1 MRRKEQGFVLFLM
14 AAVAFAVFGTCG
26 LAFDVGRMYI
36 VRNELQAFADS
47 AALSAGLRLNGES
60 NGIQRARDEVTRLAA
75 LNKWNMGTQAPADT
89 QITTLFGLSANGAMP
104 TAWTANPPSPP
115 SNYSYVRVQV
125 TVSMPVY
132 MIAVVTRQTTYNV
145 AARATAGQL
154 PISGSPIG
162 MFPFTP
168 IAHSQAA
175 PDFGLIKGQEYTLR
189 WPSSPKL
196 QGNPNVCVG
205 DQHANWLAMAALRGA
220 ENRGFYGEQ
229 TSASTMW
236 DQVANDTP
244 IQFFNVG
251 EHVILT
257 GGAKTTVKDA
267 LVARINADPDSTS
280 ETWTSYRDRG
290 HSRRIITVPIT
301 LPTDDNRVLGFG
313 RFFLYVASKYANAQ
327 GNEPWC
333 AVYIGPGSPEGSDS
347 SGASA
352 SAGLTRVRLA
362 DE

>member
-1 MRRKEQGFVLFLM
+1 MRRKEQGYVLFLM
-14 AAVAFAVFGTCG
+14 AAVATSIFGACG

-36 VRNELQAFADS
+36 ARNELQAFADS
-47 AALSAGLRLNGES
+47 AALTAGLRLNGES
-60 NGIQRARDEVTRLAA
+60 NGIQRARDEVTRLAG
-75 LNKWNMGTQAPADT
+75 LNKWNMGSQTASAAE
-89 QITTLFGLSANGAMP
+89 ISTLFGLSANGATP
-104 TAWTANPPSPP
+104 TTWTDSPPNPPA
-115 SNYSYVRVQV
+115 NYSYVRVQV
-125 TVSMPVY
+125 RVNMPVY
-132 MIAVVTRQTTYNV
+132 MISVLTNRTTYSV
-145 AARATAGQL
+145 AAKATAGQL

-168 IAHSQAA
+168 IAHSQTA
-175 PDFGLIKGQEYTLR
+175 PDFGLAKGQEYTLR

-205 DQHANWLAMAALRGA
+205 DQHENWLAMAALRGA

-229 TSASTMW
+229 TSASVIW

-244 IQFFNVG
+244 VQFFNIGQYV
-251 EHVILT
+251 VLT

-267 LVARINADPDSTS
+267 LVARINADPDHTS
-280 ETWTSYRDRG
+280 NTWNAYKDQG
-290 HSRRIITVPIT
+290 HSRRLITVPIT
-301 LPTDDNRVLGFG
+301 LPTDNNRVLGFG
-313 RFFLYVASKYANAQ
+313 RFFLYVASHYENAQ
-327 GNEPWC
+327 GNDPWC

-347 SGASA
+347 SGASS